1 MSILADWTS
10 VATIIAA
17 GGVTLVARASFIV
30 LPAGTRVPVWLTR
43 ALKYVAAA
51 VLPALI
57 LPDVMFRELAAAES
71 VNALRIGAA
80 LVAGVVAWRTRSI
93 FATLGAGMVSLWL
106 LKWLAGYWQL
116 L

>member
-10 VATIIAA
+10 VVTIVAA
-17 GGVTLVARASFIV
+17 GAVTLVARASFIV
-30 LPAGTRVPVWLTR
+30 LPAGTRVPLWLTR

-57 LPDVMFRELAAAES
+57 LPDVMFRELTETES
-71 VNALRIGAA
+71 VNTMRIVAA

-106 LKWLAGYWQL
+106 LKWLAG
-116 L
+116 